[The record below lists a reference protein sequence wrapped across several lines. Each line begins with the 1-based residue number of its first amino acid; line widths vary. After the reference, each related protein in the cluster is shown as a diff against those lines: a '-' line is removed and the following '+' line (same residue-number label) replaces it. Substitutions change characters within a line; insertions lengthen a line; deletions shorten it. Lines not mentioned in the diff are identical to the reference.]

1 MRLLLLT
8 LLPSFGL
15 ALSLSA
21 GGAHLTTAQRAFL
34 KATASKLA
42 SPGKGLTAC
51 DEGPATI
58 GARFEAVGVKNSEE
72 ARRVY
77 RNMLFT
83 AEGVSDTLSGAIL
96 DPETLYQKDDAGVA
110 FPSVLASRDILVG
123 VKPHLKVYALPGCG
137 GDTVMQGLDS
147 LAVRAQEYALAGATF
162 AKWRSPLEIDTA
174 TGRPTDLAIKTN
186 MGDLARYAL
195 ICQAN
200 GLMPIVEPDVSLTGD
215 HTLEEAVDV
224 NIRVQAELYKAMIDH
239 GVYMEGATLK
249 PNIVNPGRSC
259 SRSYSVEEIAEAN
272 IYVLRNAFPV
282 AMPGLNF
289 LSGGQSLQDAAARLS
304 AINKA
309 EGPSPWN
316 ISFSW
321 SQALQLPLLQLCKD
335 SGELQL
341 EAMSKLYSEELKIAS
356 AAALGKHAW
365 EQGEGDHVGVA
376 PPAPPAPP
384 PSEAP
389 PAPSDNNFFSKLF
402 K

>member
-72 ARRVY
+72 ARRRY

-147 LAVRAQEYALAGATF
+147 LAVRAQEYV
-162 AKWRSPLEIDTA
+162 RS
-174 TGRPTDLAIKTN
+174 
-186 MGDLARYAL
+186 
-195 ICQAN
+195 
-200 GLMPIVEPDVSLTGD
+200 GL
-215 HTLEEAVDV
+215 
-224 NIRVQAELYKAMIDH
+224 
-239 GVYMEGATLK
+239 
-249 PNIVNPGRSC
+249 
-259 SRSYSVEEIAEAN
+259 SR
-272 IYVLRNAFPV
+272 R
-282 AMPGLNF
+282 
-289 LSGGQSLQDAAARLS
+289 
-304 AINKA
+304 
-309 EGPSPWN
+309 
-316 ISFSW
+316 
-321 SQALQLPLLQLCKD
+321 
-335 SGELQL
+335 
-341 EAMSKLYSEELKIAS
+341 
-356 AAALGKHAW
+356 
-365 EQGEGDHVGVA
+365 
-376 PPAPPAPP
+376 
-384 PSEAP
+384 
-389 PAPSDNNFFSKLF
+389 APS
-402 K
+402 